1 MLNTKTKLIV
11 LFIALA
17 VGSLV
22 YFKPKIENKF
32 NKSALQNSQTE
43 KTQNQQDESPRIIST
58 KPDPLDET
66 IVPATQVIEITFNKP
81 LQNVPEFKLRI
92 EPKYEY
98 NVELSSDRKT
108 AKIIPLKSLELGAAY
123 TLYIGRDTKFEKT
136 GEWGKDQT
144 FRFRTVK
151 YRGV

>member
-43 KTQNQQDESPRIIST
+43 KTQNQQDESPRIVST

-66 IVPATQVIEITFNKP
+66 IIPATETI
-81 LQNVPEFKLRI
+81 
-92 EPKYEY
+92 
-98 NVELSSDRKT
+98 
-108 AKIIPLKSLELGAAY
+108 
-123 TLYIGRDTKFEKT
+123 
-136 GEWGKDQT
+136 
-144 FRFRTVK
+144 
-151 YRGV
+151 

>member
-43 KTQNQQDESPRIIST
+43 KTQNQQDESPRIVST

-66 IVPATQVIEITFNKP
+66 IIPATETIEITFNKP
-81 LQNVPEFKLRI
+81 LQNAPELKLRI

-98 NVELSSDRKT
+98 SVELSSDKKT
-108 AKIIPLKSLELGAAY
+108 AKIIPLKSLELGATY
-123 TLYIGRDTKFEKT
+123 TLYIGRDTKFEET

-151 YRGV
+151 YRGI